1 MTHGGHMEAGGEAD
15 GQVGGAHTL
24 PQDVAR
30 NTRIEPGVTR
40 LYLKQTQSKISS
52 LLLR

>member
-30 NTRIEPGVTR
+30 HTRVETR
-40 LYLKQTQSKISS
+40 VSRAHLKQIEIIPAS
-52 LLLR
+52 